1 MSGDGGIAPLSGRR
15 IALLETREAER
26 LGGMLRAQGAE
37 VIGCPMVAIVDP
49 PDPAPVLAWL
59 QRFVAAPPD
68 TLVLLTGEGLYRLH
82 GMAQRSGID
91 AAFVAALA
99 QTRTVTRGPKPARAL
114 RTLGLQP
121 QLRAEQPTSDGVIS
135 ALSGTPL
142 KGRRVGVQLY
152 PGADSRLADFLT
164 ASSAAPDP
172 VTPYEYAPHVA
183 DEAIAALID
192 RMAAGEIDAI
202 AFTSASQVR
211 RLFAVAQS
219 KERAGALA
227 QALHRTSL
235 AAVGPV
241 VSDELRR
248 HGVDPAIVPRDAY
261 FMKPLVSA
269 MAAALGGDRGGAAQP
284 RASA

>member
-1 MSGDGGIAPLSGRR
+1 MIDDHEAPLRGRR
-15 IALLETREAER
+15 IALLETREAAR
-26 LGGMLRAQGAE
+26 LATMLQQQGAE
-37 VIGCPMVAIVDP
+37 VVGCPMVAIVDAV
-49 PDPAPVLAWL
+49 DAAPMLAWL
-59 QRFVAAPPD
+59 QRFIDAPPD
-68 TLVLLTGEGLYRLH
+68 DLVLLTGEGLYRLH
-82 GMAQRSGID
+82 ALARRSGID

-99 QTRTVTRGPKPARAL
+99 RTRTVTRGPKPARAL

-121 QLRAEQPTSDGVIS
+121 HLRAAEPTTDGVIA
-135 ALSGTPL
+135 ALSGAPL
-142 KGRRVGVQLY
+142 HGRRVGVQLY
-152 PGADSRLADFLT
+152 PGADSRLADFLAAAG
-164 ASSAAPDP
+164 ASADP
-172 VTPYEYAPHVA
+172 VTPYEYASEAA

-219 KERAGALA
+219 RQRADTLA
-227 QALHRTSL
+227 SGLRCTSV

-241 VSDELRR
+241 VSDALQR
-248 HGVDPAIVPRDAY
+248 HGVDPAIVPRDAF

-269 MAAALGGDRGGAAQP
+269 MAAALGGEAQP

>member
-1 MSGDGGIAPLSGRR
+1 MNDDSATGPLRGRR
-15 IALLETREAER
+15 IALLETREAAR
-26 LGGMLRAQGAE
+26 LATMLQQQGAE
-37 VIGCPMVAIVDP
+37 VVGCPMVAIVDP
-49 PDPAPVLAWL
+49 ADPAPVLTWL

-68 TLVLLTGEGLYRLH
+68 DLVLLTGEGLDRLH
-82 GMAQRSGID
+82 GLAQRSGID

-99 QTRTVTRGPKPARAL
+99 RTRTVSRGPKPARAL

-121 QLRAEQPTSDGVIS
+121 HLRALEPTTDGVIA
-135 ALSGTPL
+135 ALSGGL
-142 KGRRVGVQLY
+142 LQGRRVGVQLY
-152 PGADSRLADFLT
+152 PGADSRLVGFLG
-164 ASSAAPDP
+164 ASGASADP
-172 VTPYEYAPHVA
+172 VTPYEYASEAA

-219 KERAGALA
+219 RQRADTLA
-227 QALHRTSL
+227 AGLRRTSV

-241 VSDELRR
+241 VSDALRR
-248 HGVDPAIVPRDAY
+248 HGVDPAIVPRDSF

-269 MAAALGGDRGGAAQP
+269 MAAALGGDLGGEAQP